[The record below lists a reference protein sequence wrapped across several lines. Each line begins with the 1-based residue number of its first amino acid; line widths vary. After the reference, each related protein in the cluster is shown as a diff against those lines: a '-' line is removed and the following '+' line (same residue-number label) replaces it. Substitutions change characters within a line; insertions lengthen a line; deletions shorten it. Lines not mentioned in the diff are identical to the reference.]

1 MKPKYVLK
9 PWVESTLFA
18 ISMMMTIFMV
28 GALDREE
35 TVWSFFFGCLV
46 IFLVSTYILA
56 NYSKTMIERL
66 ED

>member
-18 ISMMMTIFMV
+18 ISMAMIICMV

-56 NYSKTMIERL
+56 NYSRTMLER

>member
-18 ISMMMTIFMV
+18 ISMAMTICMV

-56 NYSKTMIERL
+56 NYSRTMLER

>member
-18 ISMMMTIFMV
+18 ISMMMAIFMV

-56 NYSKTMIERL
+56 NYSRTMLER

>member
-18 ISMMMTIFMV
+18 ISMVMTIFMV

-56 NYSKTMIERL
+56 NYSKTMLER

>member
-35 TVWSFFFGCLV
+35 TVWSFFFGCLA
-46 IFLVSTYILA
+46 IFLVSTYILV

>member
-46 IFLVSTYILA
+46 VFLVSTYILA
-56 NYSKTMIERL
+56 NYSRTMLER

>member
-1 MKPKYVLK
+1 MNPKYVLK

-18 ISMMMTIFMV
+18 ISTMTTFFMV

-46 IFLVSTYILA
+46 IFLGSTYILA
-56 NYSKTMIERL
+56 NYSRTMLER